1 MITSKKLAISKLSN
15 CDRNYFIPDFYC
27 CSGGLKRP
35 LKIHLNTQCPL
46 NSPTPC
52 ISDCPALGP
61 WPSYVI
67 HREIARSRL
76 DKRNI
81 THSAG
86 YQLSPFDFLW
96 AYRITLPLHI
106 PIRVFTHKLL
116 QSIPNFMSLFFEKV
130 EFTL

>member
-1 MITSKKLAISKLSN
+1 MEVSSNRFASISAQNWVIASKKLAGYGILKLSN
-15 CDRNYFIPDFYC
+15 SDRNYFKPDFYC
-27 CSGGLKRP
+27 CGGGLKCP
-35 LKIHLNTQCPL
+35 LKIHLNKQCPL
-46 NSPTPC
+46 NSPPPF
-52 ISDCPALGP
+52 ISDGSALGP

-106 PIRVFTHKLL
+106 HTH
-116 QSIPNFMSLFFEKV
+116 
-130 EFTL
+130 

>member
-1 MITSKKLAISKLSN
+1 MVTGFNSILS
-15 CDRNYFIPDFYC
+15 RIWARGTIAP
-27 CSGGLKRP
+27 
-35 LKIHLNTQCPL
+35 
-46 NSPTPC
+46 PTP
-52 ISDCPALGP
+52 SFPTTLLGP

-116 QSIPNFMSLFFEKV
+116 QLISFVGIRICNFADMYVQKKLPAFPMKPRPIRSRI
-130 EFTL
+130 